1 MGTLYSLPLRPI
13 TCTILFI
20 KIYLISI
27 MGGLRFSFTQSL
39 KITGEASTS
48 LHMPSPLSSLHCI
61 YVIIDDD
68 LRYTTIIPQGG
79 IRAWKESLCCQG
91 NRIKEHAAR
100 RAPSVESREHG
111 LDRRTGTRER
121 RAAVRQSSRTARCN
135 WRRRAGSSTA
145 SISTILSFLIVKL
158 RRRNRCPCGAT
169 RAATAPSTR
178 AVRAP

>member
-61 YVIIDDD
+61 YVITDDV

-79 IRAWKESLCCQG
+79 IRAWKSYCVAVFC
-91 NRIKEHAAR
+91 
-100 RAPSVESREHG
+100 AP
-111 LDRRTGTRER
+111 
-121 RAAVRQSSRTARCN
+121 TARLFDN
-135 WRRRAGSSTA
+135 VEG
-145 SISTILSFLIVKL
+145 F
-158 RRRNRCPCGAT
+158 
-169 RAATAPSTR
+169 
-178 AVRAP
+178 